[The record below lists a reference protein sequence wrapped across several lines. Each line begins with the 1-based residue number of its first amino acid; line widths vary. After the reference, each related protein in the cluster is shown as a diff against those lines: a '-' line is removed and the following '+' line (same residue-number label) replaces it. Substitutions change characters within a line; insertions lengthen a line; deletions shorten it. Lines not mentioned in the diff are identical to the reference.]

1 MKTNTINIITA
12 AVLTG
17 LIVGFGST
25 TVTGNVF
32 AGLTVAVSIWAA
44 IALIA
49 MIAADYRTGPKAY
62 FASKLATGHF
72 RTASVAIRGET
83 VKTRLAA

>member
-1 MKTNTINIITA
+1 MKTNTINAITA

-25 TVTGNVF
+25 TVTGDLF
-32 AGLTVAVSIWAA
+32 AGLTVAVSVWAA
-44 IALIA
+44 IALVA

-62 FASKLATGHF
+62 FAAKLTTGHF
-72 RTASVAIRGET
+72 RASALRAEP